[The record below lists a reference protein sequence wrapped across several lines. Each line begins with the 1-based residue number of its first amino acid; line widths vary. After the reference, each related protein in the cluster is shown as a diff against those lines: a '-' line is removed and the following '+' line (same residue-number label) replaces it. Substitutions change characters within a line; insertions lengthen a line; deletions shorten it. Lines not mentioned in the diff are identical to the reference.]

1 MKQKTLGKK
10 ATIAALALELA
21 ICSPVSAAETDYI
34 SQMLSDK
41 DRMHWLFP
49 NGIPTKPSQM
59 DHYLKEINVTVNTE
73 DGTEEMT
80 LLVHKKL
87 ASELEDI
94 FDELLDV
101 EDFYINTD
109 ECYSYN
115 WREMASGSGRLSHHS
130 YGVCIDLNSTANPP
144 VYWDEEPDTESPY
157 YCSDDVV
164 EIFKDHGF
172 YWGGD
177 WSEKYYDP
185 MHFTFT
191 DH

>member
-10 ATIAALALELA
+10 TMIAALALELA
-21 ICSPVSAAETDYI
+21 ICSPVSAAETDNI

-115 WREMASGSGRLSHHS
+115 
-130 YGVCIDLNSTANPP
+130 
-144 VYWDEEPDTESPY
+144 
-157 YCSDDVV
+157 
-164 EIFKDHGF
+164 
-172 YWGGD
+172 
-177 WSEKYYDP
+177 
-185 MHFTFT
+185 
-191 DH
+191 